1 MFAQHGCA
9 VCHGAEGRGDG
20 PSAKRLDVPPGDF
33 ADPRTYRQGVSPN
46 DIAASI
52 RNGAGAMPAFHDI
65 SDAESA
71 DIAAWIVSLQG
82 GARTARGRP

>member
-20 PSAKRLDVPPGDF
+20 RSAKRLDIPPGDF
-33 ADPRTYRQGVSPN
+33 ADPRTYRQGASPN

-52 RNGAGAMPAFHDI
+52 RYGAGAMPAFHDI

-71 DIAAWIVSLQG
+71 DIAAWIVSLHG
-82 GARTARGRP
+82 RPRTAGGRP